1 MHAPHSSCCP
11 FSSEAIYT
19 LCLMHR
25 FEFSQNVEMLLKQS
39 MLFLKLGE
47 KKEIALQDY
56 EDLFLFSLGVLLF
69 YLLHLGHDPS

>member
-1 MHAPHSSCCP
+1 
-11 FSSEAIYT
+11 
-19 LCLMHR
+19 
-25 FEFSQNVEMLLKQS
+25 

-47 KKEIALQDY
+47 QKEIALQDY